1 MKRAWI
7 LALLGLMGSGAAE
20 AGAVRY
26 EVEGKPFEGYYLAGA
41 DKDAPLVVLVHDW
54 DGLNGYEIK
63 RAEMLVALGYSVFA
77 VDLFGAGVRPSTVE
91 DKKRLT
97 GALYQD
103 RTRMRTLL
111 QGGLAEAGRQGG
123 RLDNAVALGYCFGGA
138 VVLNAARQGVP
149 LAGVVSFHGALAT
162 KTPAEPGKVKAK
174 ILVEHGALDSMVT
187 AQNVAAFK
195 SEMDKAGAD
204 YTFVSLEGAKHGFSN
219 PDADRLGHGDHGGPD
234 IGYNKAADDKS
245 WADMQAFFKKLF
257 G

>member
-41 DKDAPLVVLVHDW
+41 DKQAPLVVLVHDW

-97 GALYQD
+97 GAGPY
-103 RTRMRTLL
+103 THPTLPTNL
-111 QGGLAEAGRQGG
+111 
-123 RLDNAVALGYCFGGA
+123 LGYSA
-138 VVLNAARQGVP
+138 GVP
-149 LAGVVSFHGALAT
+149 GA
-162 KTPAEPGKVKAK
+162 
-174 ILVEHGALDSMVT
+174 
-187 AQNVAAFK
+187 Q
-195 SEMDKAGAD
+195 
-204 YTFVSLEGAKHGFSN
+204 
-219 PDADRLGHGDHGGPD
+219 
-234 IGYNKAADDKS
+234 
-245 WADMQAFFKKLF
+245 
-257 G
+257 

>member
-41 DKDAPLVVLVHDW
+41 DKEAPLVVLVHDW

-77 VDLFGAGVRPSTVE
+77 VDLFGAGVRPGTVE

-123 RLDNAVALGYCFGGA
+123 GSTMRW
-138 VVLNAARQGVP
+138 P
-149 LAGVVSFHGALAT
+149 S
-162 KTPAEPGKVKAK
+162 
-174 ILVEHGALDSMVT
+174 VT
-187 AQNVAAFK
+187 ASAAPPCW
-195 SEMDKAGAD
+195 SWPAAGRI
-204 YTFVSLEGAKHGFSN
+204 SKG
-219 PDADRLGHGDHGGPD
+219 
-234 IGYNKAADDKS
+234 
-245 WADMQAFFKKLF
+245 W
-257 G
+257 

>member
-41 DKDAPLVVLVHDW
+41 DKQAPLVVLVHDW

-103 RTRMRTLL
+103 RPRMRTLL

-138 VVLNAARQGVP
+138 AVLELARSGAD
-149 LAGVVSFHGALAT
+149 LKGVVSVHGGLE
-162 KTPAEPGKVKAK
+162 TPAGQDYKEVKGQL
-174 ILVEHGALDSMVT
+174 LVQHGS
-187 AQNVAAFK
+187 
-195 SEMDKAGAD
+195 AD
-204 YTFVSLEGAKHGFSN
+204 EAVSLGQFAALVAELESAGVKHEATSYSGAPHAFSVFGSDN
-219 PDADRLGHGDHGGPD
+219 YRADAD
-234 IGYNKAADDKS
+234 AKS
-245 WADMQAFFKKLF
+245 WQRFTGFLKEVT
-257 G
+257 GS

>member
-41 DKDAPLVVLVHDW
+41 DKEAPLVVLVHDW

-138 VVLNAARQGVP
+138 AVLELARSGAD
-149 LAGVVSFHGALAT
+149 LKGVVSVHGGLE
-162 KTPAEPGKVKAK
+162 TPAGQDYKEVKGEL
-174 ILVEHGALDSMVT
+174 LVQHGSADAERT
-187 AQNVAAFK
+187 PAIAIRGAAH
-195 SEMDKAGAD
+195 S
-204 YTFVSLEGAKHGFSN
+204 
-219 PDADRLGHGDHGGPD
+219 
-234 IGYNKAADDKS
+234 
-245 WADMQAFFKKLF
+245 
-257 G
+257 

>member
-26 EVEGKPFEGYYLAGA
+26 EVEGKPFEGYLAGA
-41 DKDAPLVVLVHDW
+41 DKDALWWCWCTTGTGSTVTRS
-54 DGLNGYEIK
+54 

-111 QGGLAEAGRQGG
+111 QGGLAEAGRQG
-123 RLDNAVALGYCFGGA
+123 
-138 VVLNAARQGVP
+138 AARQC
-149 LAGVVSFHGALAT
+149 
-162 KTPAEPGKVKAK
+162 
-174 ILVEHGALDSMVT
+174 
-187 AQNVAAFK
+187 
-195 SEMDKAGAD
+195 
-204 YTFVSLEGAKHGFSN
+204 
-219 PDADRLGHGDHGGPD
+219 GGPRLLLL
-234 IGYNKAADDKS
+234 AAPPC
-245 WADMQAFFKKLF
+245 
-257 G
+257 

>member
-7 LALLGLMGSGAAE
+7 LVLLGLMGSGAAE

-111 QGGLAEAGRQGG
+111 QGGLAEALLVFHRARPDPGTEQIYGKDTVAQGHQHLGPLDLVTVEPVPVVHQHHQGG
-123 RLDNAVALGYCFGGA
+123 
-138 VVLNAARQGVP
+138 
-149 LAGVVSFHGALAT
+149 
-162 KTPAEPGKVKAK
+162 
-174 ILVEHGALDSMVT
+174 ILVGTRQVIALERLAFDL
-187 AQNVAAFK
+187 VAHRTGLGRAAPHQPQQ
-195 SEMDKAGAD
+195 DQD
-204 YTFVSLEGAKHGFSN
+204 PCPLHPFVLSRQWC
-219 PDADRLGHGDHGGPD
+219 P
-234 IGYNKAADDKS
+234 
-245 WADMQAFFKKLF
+245 
-257 G
+257 